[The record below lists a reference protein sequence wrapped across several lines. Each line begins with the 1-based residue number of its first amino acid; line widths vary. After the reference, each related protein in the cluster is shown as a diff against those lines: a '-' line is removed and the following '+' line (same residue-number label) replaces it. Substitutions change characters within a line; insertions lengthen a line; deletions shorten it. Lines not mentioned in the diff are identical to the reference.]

1 MQIRILIPLAAS
13 VLLVGCSSLGG
24 AGGSGAGMIDCP
36 PDADAADGYVGNP
49 ATKIVRNP
57 GKELLHGPGWSADM
71 AFHECE
77 GVSME
82 KEAEAEPAP
91 EPEPEVVPTPV
102 EVNVP
107 VKLDARA
114 LFQTDSADLGDS
126 GRAALDSLAAGI
138 EGLNQVR
145 RVVVVGHTDSTGT
158 DAYNQDLS
166 ERRAKSVA
174 DYLTTKLVGLDI
186 ASVGRGETKPVASND
201 TALGR
206 AKNRRVEVVV
216 IGSKTEMQK

>member
-49 ATKIVRNP
+49 ATKI
-57 GKELLHGPGWSADM
+57 
-71 AFHECE
+71 
-77 GVSME
+77 
-82 KEAEAEPAP
+82 
-91 EPEPEVVPTPV
+91 
-102 EVNVP
+102 
-107 VKLDARA
+107 
-114 LFQTDSADLGDS
+114 
-126 GRAALDSLAAGI
+126 
-138 EGLNQVR
+138 
-145 RVVVVGHTDSTGT
+145 VVVVGHTDSTGT